1 MVREAQQVAREAKEA
16 LRLAKEKIVKQ
27 QLLKELEK
35 EYRKKG
41 ISEKEIEQF
50 I

>member
-1 MVREAQQVAREAKEA
+1 M
-16 LRLAKEKIVKQ
+16 RLAKEKIVKQ

-41 ISEKEIEQF
+41 ISEKEIDQF
-50 I
+50 IQREYHLYDGVG